1 MATLDKPLVEGSS
14 SPKVGLTT
22 TTVTSSPPPP
32 PLPPRVETLIP
43 LKGGVNKLTRSYPA
57 RAAAGTTATSATSSL
72 AGNIQ
77 TYTLSEELKR
87 HPIVLRGINQGP
99 ANLYPVNTNLTQ
111 TKSPLLQGATTTTTT
126 TTSKAGLGTFISEAS
141 TLGEVRA
148 EVTTASYDVA
158 SAAQTTVMYVQLPG
172 PILRV
177 EMPTPVIRFD
187 AATQQVRDVTIAIP
201 YLEKILKTCKPDFH

>member
-1 MATLDKPLVEGSS
+1 M
-14 SPKVGLTT
+14 
-22 TTVTSSPPPP
+22 
-32 PLPPRVETLIP
+32 
-43 LKGGVNKLTRSYPA
+43 
-57 RAAAGTTATSATSSL
+57 
-72 AGNIQ
+72 
-77 TYTLSEELKR
+77 
-87 HPIVLRGINQGP
+87 
-99 ANLYPVNTNLTQ
+99 NTNLTQ

-201 YLEKILKTCKPDFH
+201 YLEKIIENVQTGLSLNFMAVFQPNCVVCLIWLQHKHWVRLLI